1 MALWYNSLFK
11 MNTNCST
18 ISKDFN
24 GGAMAT
30 YADKPFGKLRVG
42 IVGLGR
48 GEAGAAALNEI
59 PGCEITAICDL
70 NAARIQH
77 ILASTAKAGRPAP
90 KVYTGGSEEWKR
102 LCDDANVD
110 LVYGRRMLG
119 TCRDLRA
126 APPPL
131 HAA

>member
-1 MALWYNSLFK
+1 

-70 NAARIQH
+70 NAVRIQR
-77 ILASTAKAGRPAP
+77 ILESTQKAGRPAP
-90 KVYTGGSEEWKR
+90 KVYTGGAEEWKR